1 MKGKV
6 IFMHGVQKIDELVT
20 SVTAQHGVIDSA
32 ILLLNSFQTR
42 LQAGIDAALEGGA
55 TAEHLEVLVALKADV
70 DAKKDALA
78 AAVAAN
84 P

>member
-1 MKGKV
+1 MA
-6 IFMHGVQKIDELVT
+6 VQKIDELVP
-20 SVTAQHGVIDSA
+20 SVTALHGVVDSA
-32 ILLLNSFQTR
+32 IALIGGISARIQT
-42 LQAGIDAALEGGA
+42 AINEALANGA
-55 TAEHLEVLVALKADV
+55 TAAELEPLVTLRADV